1 MKCPAFVLC
10 ILCLL
15 LLALSGLS
23 SAADLPAE
31 LAGKIDPATW
41 LKVESGKIRDLMVL
55 FEEPAIDVDVRI
67 DMARRRRP
75 IEDTVVLSL
84 RAARYRQLKDRVLA
98 SMSAN
103 ETEVRKDY
111 RHIPMSFMRIRNSEA
126 LAALLERKEVLAV
139 YEDVKLYPTLA
150 QSLPLL
156 GQPQVDQVMG
166 RTGAGTVVA
175 VLDSGVDYTRAE
187 FGACA
192 APGAAACQVV
202 YAQDFAPD
210 DGQRDANG
218 HGTRV
223 AGTVAGIAPGAGIA
237 ALDVFDGA
245 GAYSSDITE
254 AIDWAITNKT
264 TYNIVAINMSLGD
277 GVKHT
282 SPCSILTGASGNPFR
297 QAIIN
302 ARNAGILT
310 VVSSGNE
317 GYADGLSSP
326 ACTPEAVSVGAVY
339 DANVGSVTWSSCAD
353 STSAADKVTCF
364 SDSASFLTLLAPGA
378 LITVAGATV
387 GGTSFA
393 SPLVAG
399 AVAVMAEAYPG
410 DSVSSRLLRLT
421 NSGKAVTD
429 SRNGIVKP
437 RLDLLAAQG
446 APVNDNFAASLPLSG
461 SSGQTTKW
469 NLNAGKEAGEPSH
482 AGSSGGRSIWWHWT
496 APAAGTLSLNTHGS
510 GFDTLLGVYSGTT
523 LTALLAVASN
533 DNDGASGGVSGVN
546 LSVRSGTSYRL
557 AVDGKAGASG
567 AVILNWSLMMEQ
579 SIVFNSIAGQPLN
592 SIITLVATASSGL
605 PVSFT
610 SMTPG
615 VCTVSGNTATLTAA
629 GLCSIAADQPGNASF
644 MVATRVIQGFNVFL
658 VVQGV
663 CGSAN
668 AQVLSTAPV
677 AGLCLAG
684 APSLVSGTGPWTWT
698 CSGSGGGSNAACA
711 ASLLAKP
718 DEPDSDNG
726 DVPLPLWSLV
736 LLGAGLLEAL
746 RRRGPGG

>member
-1 MKCPAFVLC
+1 MKCSAFVLR

-15 LLALSGLS
+15 LFVLASVS
-23 SAADLPAE
+23 SAADLPE
-31 LAGKIDPATW
+31 ESAGKIDPATW
-41 LKVESGKIRDLMVL
+41 LKVEAGEVRDLLVL
-55 FEEPAIDVDVRI
+55 FDEPAIDVDVRSN
-67 DMARRRRP
+67 MAGRRRQV
-75 IEDTVVLSL
+75 EDSVALSL
-84 RAARYRQLKDRVLA
+84 RAVRYRQLKDRVLG
-98 SMSAN
+98 SMAAN
-103 ETEVRKDY
+103 EAEVRKDY
-111 RHIPMSFMRIRNSEA
+111 RHIPMSFVRIRDSDA
-126 LAALLERKEVLAV
+126 LAALLERQGVLAV

-156 GQPQVDQVMG
+156 GQPQVEQVMG
-166 RTGAGTVVA
+166 RTGEGAVVA

-187 FGACA
+187 FGSCA
-192 APGAAACQVV
+192 APGAAGCRVV
-202 YAQDFAPD
+202 FARDFAPE

-218 HGTRV
+218 HGTWV

-237 ALDVFDGA
+237 ALDVFDGN
-245 GAYSSDITE
+245 GALSSDITE
-254 AIDWAITNKT
+254 AIDWAIANKA

-282 SPCSILTGASGNPFR
+282 SPCSIMTGASGNPFR

-317 GYADGLSSP
+317 GFTDGLASP

-339 DANVGSVTWSSCAD
+339 DANVGAITWSGCTD

-378 LITVAGATV
+378 LITVTGSTV

-393 SPLVAG
+393 SPFVAG

-410 DSVSSRLLRLT
+410 DSVANRLARLT
-421 NSGKAVTD
+421 SSGKLVTD

-446 APVNDNFAASLPLSG
+446 APANDDFAASRSLSG
-461 SSGQTTKW
+461 SSGQVTSW
-469 NLNAGKEAGEPSH
+469 NLNADKETGEPSH
-482 AGSSGGRSIWWHWT
+482 AGNSGGKSVWWQWT
-496 APAAGTLSLNTHGS
+496 APTAGTLSLNTHGS
-510 GFDTLLGVYSGTT
+510 GFDTLLAVYSGTT
-523 LTALLAVASN
+523 LSALSAVASN
-533 DNDGASGGVSGVN
+533 DNDGASGSVSGVN
-546 LSVRSGTSYRL
+546 LSVQSGTTYRI

-567 AVILNWSLMMEQ
+567 AITLNWSLKMEQ
-579 SIVFNSIAGQPLN
+579 GIVFNAIAGQPLN

-605 PVSFT
+605 PVSFS

-615 VCTVSGNTATLTAA
+615 VCTVSGSRATMTAT

-644 MVATRVIQGFNVFL
+644 LPATRVIQGFNVFPII
-658 VVQGV
+658 QGV

-668 AQVLSTAPV
+668 GQALSTVPV
-677 AGLCLAG
+677 AGLCSTG
-684 APSLVSGTGPWTWT
+684 TPSLVSGTGPWTWT
-698 CSGSGGGSNAACA
+698 CYGSGGGSNAACS
-711 ASLLAKP
+711 ASLLTNP
-718 DEPDSDNG
+718 NDPGSDNG

-736 LLGAGLLEAL
+736 LLGAGLFEAL
-746 RRRGPGG
+746 RRRGSGR